1 MKAIIVIPTLN
12 EEKSIPVLIDK
23 LSIFLKTFTVLFVD
37 DNSSDETQ
45 SRIKKSKKKYKNIN
59 YIFKTNNFGI
69 GNAIKDGI
77 EFAYKHGYDMC
88 ITMDADG
95 THNPNK
101 IYSML
106 KIMKSR
112 KYDIISTNRFAIKN
126 SIDNFRKD
134 VLDSLKSFNPQKN
147 NFYYFHLHAPHD
159 PFTYFDEYPKE
170 GSVSL
175 SKTEEYIKFK
185 KFFLNK
191 LLHILKD
198 EKFNN
203 SRIIITGDHG
213 WRQDNRINKYQTSL
227 YLKNYPNF
235 ELEDN
240 FFVQDLGF
248 LINNSFK

>member
-1 MKAIIVIPTLN
+1 M
-12 EEKSIPVLIDK
+12 
-23 LSIFLKTFTVLFVD
+23 D

-126 SIDNFRKD
+126 SIDNWSFYRIFLTKFRYYLVRILLGTKLDSSGNFRIYNLKKVKKKHLFISKNNSYFNRKSILFRK
-134 VLDSLKSFNPQKN
+134 
-147 NFYYFHLHAPHD
+147 
-159 PFTYFDEYPKE
+159 
-170 GSVSL
+170 
-175 SKTEEYIKFK
+175 I
-185 KFFLNK
+185 
-191 LLHILKD
+191 LL
-198 EKFNN
+198 
-203 SRIIITGDHG
+203 
-213 WRQDNRINKYQTSL
+213 
-227 YLKNYPNF
+227 
-235 ELEDN
+235 
-240 FFVQDLGF
+240 
-248 LINNSFK
+248 

>member
-1 MKAIIVIPTLN
+1 MVPNISDKTIIG
-12 EEKSIPVLIDK
+12 
-23 LSIFLKTFTVLFVD
+23 F
-37 DNSSDETQ
+37 
-45 SRIKKSKKKYKNIN
+45 IKKKV
-59 YIFKTNNFGI
+59 NF
-69 GNAIKDGI
+69 
-77 EFAYKHGYDMC
+77 
-88 ITMDADG
+88 
-95 THNPNK
+95 
-101 IYSML
+101 
-106 KIMKSR
+106 
-112 KYDIISTNRFAIKN
+112 KN
-126 SIDNFRKD
+126 SIDDFRKN

-159 PFTYFDEYPKE
+159 PFTYFDEYPE
-170 GSVSL
+170 EDAVSL

-198 EKFNN
+198 EKFND

-213 WRQDNRINKYQTSL
+213 WRHDNKIDKYQTSL

-235 ELEDN
+235 ILEDE